1 MLGKLVKR
9 FYYTVLFLFIV
20 LFSGLVSP
28 VFALALD
35 PGTVT
40 ITASLGAST
49 NAVNMVVTPKNTWT
63 DASSM
68 HVGRWCHTTT
78 VLQNGMILVAG
89 GNSGN
94 TMIASAEIYNPN
106 TGIWTTT
113 GSMNSA
119 RACHT
124 ATLLNDGRVLV
135 AGAGSDAQAEIYNPS
150 TGTWTV
156 TGSMHINRSDHAATL
171 LPNGKVLISG
181 GWVLGAVTNISE
193 IYDPS
198 TETWTI
204 TGSMHT
210 KRSNHTMTLL
220 QNGMILAVG
229 GSDPCYYSVIASAE
243 IYNPDAGVW
252 TVTGSMHTAHGWHT
266 ATLLPNG
273 LVLVAGGLSTYNT
286 GGVLV
291 KSAELYDPSV
301 GTWTITGSM
310 NTVRC
315 NHTAT
320 LLVNGMVLVAGGS
333 NESWM
338 GAMIGSAEV
347 YNPSTGIWTT
357 TTSMNTVRG
366 WHTATLLSSGAVLMT
381 GGYSGNDLAS
391 AEIYYVVTPVIQS
404 IAIIP
409 AIVTLA
415 DGLTKQFT
423 ATGTYGDDSTQDI
436 TRSATWASSNT
447 SVATINSSGLL
458 TATNPGTTNITASL
472 FGVTSQNQATLTVTA
487 AISAVLESIIVTP
500 ENSSI
505 AQGNTRQFTA
515 TGTYNDHSTKD
526 ITAQVTWTSN
536 DNNKVVISSSTGIA
550 TAVTNTGSATIT
562 ATLGSVTGSVSVV
575 MTTTDSWVK
584 THIWET
590 AGIAVAASAIVVA
603 AIPTAMIYY
612 KKYKKAKGRV
622 NIHDNKQ
629 IPTPAIILPL
639 NDIYM
644 QQQVLIPPVLPQF
657 LHNDE
662 VV

>member
-20 LFSGLVSP
+20 LFSELVSP
-28 VFALALD
+28 VFALAPD
-35 PGTVT
+35 PGAVA
-40 ITASLGAST
+40 ITTGLGASV
-49 NAVNMVVTPKNTWT
+49 NAVNMLVTPKNTWT
-63 DASSM
+63 DANSM

-106 TGIWTTT
+106 TGVWTVT

-135 AGAGSDAQAEIYNPS
+135 VGASNDAQAEIYNPT
-150 TGTWTV
+150 TGTWTI
-156 TGSMHINRSDHAATL
+156 TGSIHINRSDHAATL
-171 LPNGKVLISG
+171 LSNGKVLISG

-198 TETWTI
+198 TETWAI

-220 QNGMILAVG
+220 QNRMILAVG
-229 GSDPCYYSVIASAE
+229 GSDPCCSAAISSAE

-252 TVTGSMHTAHGWHT
+252 TITGSMHTAHGWHT

-273 LVLVAGGLSTYNT
+273 LVLVVGGLSYNNSEA
-286 GGVLV
+286 LV

-301 GTWTITGSM
+301 GTWAITGLM
-310 NTVRC
+310 NTARC

-338 GAMIGSAEV
+338 GTTIGSVEI
-347 YNPSTGIWTT
+347 YNPSNGIWTT
-357 TTSMNTVRG
+357 TTSMNTWRG

-391 AEIYYVVTPVIQS
+391 AEIYYVATPVIQS

-409 AIVTLA
+409 ATAILA

-423 ATGTYGDDSTQDI
+423 ATGTYSDDSAQDI
-436 TRSATWASSNT
+436 TRSATWVSSNT
-447 SVATINSSGLL
+447 SVAIINSSGLL
-458 TATNPGTTNITASL
+458 TATNPGTANITASL

-487 AISAVLESIIVTP
+487 ATSAILESIIVTP

-515 TGTYNDHSTKD
+515 TGTYHDHSTKD

-536 DNNKVVISSSTGIA
+536 DNNKVVVSSSAGIA
-550 TAVTNTGSATIT
+550 TAVTNTGSAIIT
-562 ATLGSVTGSVSVV
+562 ATLGSITGSVSVV
-575 MTTTDSWVK
+575 MTKADSWVK

-590 AGIAVAASAIVVA
+590 ASIAVAASAIVVA
-603 AIPTAMIYY
+603 AIPTAIIYY
-612 KKYKKAKGRV
+612 KKYKKTKGRV
-622 NIHDNKQ
+622 SIHDNKQ
-629 IPTPAIILPL
+629 IPTPATILPP

-644 QQQVLIPPVLPQF
+644 QQQVLVPLVS
-657 LHNDE
+657 E
-662 VV
+662 